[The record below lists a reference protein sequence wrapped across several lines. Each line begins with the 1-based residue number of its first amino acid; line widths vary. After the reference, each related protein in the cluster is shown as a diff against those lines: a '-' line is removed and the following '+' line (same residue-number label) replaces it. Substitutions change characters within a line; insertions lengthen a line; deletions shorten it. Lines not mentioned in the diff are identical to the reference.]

1 MPSAQT
7 IAPKGTVFSQKLK
20 NCPSGLQL
28 KVKLTAKAK
37 SRMFNKVAIIGVGLI
52 GGSIGLAI
60 RRRRL
65 AKEVIGVCRH
75 KESLRKARR
84 IGAID
89 TGTLDYKE
97 AVADADVV
105 ILATPIDQIIK
116 IAKIVMPYL
125 KRGCLLIDAGST
137 KEKIVQQIEQELT
150 DHVCFVG
157 SHPLAGSDKRG
168 SGFARPD
175 LFKDAVCIL
184 TKSAKT
190 NPDALKRIA
199 SFWRKIGCRI
209 EILTPRTHDKIV
221 ALISHLPH
229 LAATQLVKVAKD
241 DLNFAASGFFDTT
254 RIASSD
260 AEIWTDIFLSN
271 KKFIIQAIDEYVK
284 RLKLMKQLISNE
296 DKKGLSVEF
305 KSVKALRDALQK

>member
-1 MPSAQT
+1 M
-7 IAPKGTVFSQKLK
+7 
-20 NCPSGLQL
+20 
-28 KVKLTAKAK
+28 AK
-37 SRMFNKVAIIGVGLI
+37 FNKIAIIGVGLI
-52 GGSIGLAI
+52 GGSIGLVI
-60 RRRRL
+60 RRKRL

-89 TGTLDYKE
+89 TGTLNYKE
-97 AVADADVV
+97 AVRDADLV
-105 ILATPIDQIIK
+105 ILAAPVNQIVE
-116 IAKIVMPYL
+116 IAKIIIPYL
-125 KRGCLLIDAGST
+125 KKGCLLTDAGST
-137 KEKIVQQIEQELT
+137 KEEIVQQIEKELPG
-150 DHVCFVG
+150 HVRFVG

-168 SGFARPD
+168 SGFAQPD

-190 NPDALKRIA
+190 NPYVLKRIA

-209 EILTPRTHDKIV
+209 KIVTPQTHDRIV
-221 ALISHLPH
+221 ALVSHLPH

-271 KKFIIQAIDEYVK
+271 KKFIIQAMDAYIK
-284 RLKLMKQLISNE
+284 RLKLMKHLISNE
-296 DKKGLSVEF
+296 NKEGLFVEF
-305 KSVKALRDALQK
+305 KSVKALRDALQKQN